1 MVEILTSDKTLTPE
15 EIDAELAAIA
25 LRYKQAGRY
34 GVQMMNVLGAKAE
47 GALGQLPPQAR
58 AALEQGL
65 RQALLLSLRG
75 AGHSRR
81 LWPAQSPGWNRM
93 VTAGLG
99 AFGGAAGLAGALVE
113 LPLTTTVLLRSIQDV
128 AAEHGFDPDAE
139 AVRFDVLEVF
149 SAAGPLDHDDGVET
163 AFLTQR
169 IGLAAGGLDVLVGL
183 VAPRMAAA
191 FGPKVA
197 AQMLPVVGAV
207 TGSSLNFAY
216 TGYYQDMAHVHF
228 GLRRLALE
236 ADQSHEAM
244 VAQLRQRMLC

>member
-1 MVEILTSDKTLTPE
+1 MAEILTPE
-15 EIDAELAAIA
+15 RILSPEDIDAELQAIA
-25 LRYKQAGRY
+25 KRYRQAGRY
-34 GVQMMNVLGAKAE
+34 GVQMLNALGGKAE
-47 GALGQLPPQAR
+47 GALAQLPSPAR
-58 AALEQGL
+58 IALERAL
-65 RQALLLSLRG
+65 RQALLVSLRG

-81 LWPAQSPGWNRM
+81 IWPAQSAGWNRM
-93 VTAGLG
+93 FTAGLG

-128 AAEHGFDPDAE
+128 AVEHGFDPRLE
-139 AVRFDVLEVF
+139 TVNFDVLEVF
-149 SAAGPLDHDDGVET
+149 SAAGPLEHDDGVET

-207 TGSSLNFAY
+207 AGSSLNFAY
-216 TGYYQDMAHVHF
+216 AGYYQDMAHVHF

-236 ADQSHEAM
+236 ADQSHEDM
-244 VAQLRQRMLC
+244 VAQLRERLVR